1 MGMKARRDRLWADEN
16 LLAEWIGENFPAK
29 KGASSVDQ
37 FAKLAGIAPS
47 SVYSL
52 CRGLHCPSLVLA
64 LRIAKLTK
72 GAVPPESWVP
82 EE

>member
-1 MGMKARRDRLWADEN
+1 MGMKARLRADEN

-37 FAKLAGIAPS
+37 FARLAGIAPS

-52 CRGLHCPSLVLA
+52 CGGVHSPSLAVA
-64 LRIAKLTK
+64 VRIQKLTE
-72 GAVPPESWVP
+72 GGVPPESWVP